1 MKVFMAFIQIG
12 GPACVFTRAGFFVF
26 LKNIVAQGSA
36 YPMGRLLQYMIL
48 AILSAVYLT
57 ACSTVAQRENQVMIK
72 YAKPGSL
79 TPTSI
84 LADSRS
90 LLRGYVKPPGVPLEL
105 YRDVPEMATLA
116 GYVYRGSTEIKS
128 CPASPPLTFSSVPAL
143 RVDIPDRLI
152 RPREGENEEAAS
164 LPLYAQKALGL
175 NKPYSVLSESP
186 DLLASGLT
194 YEVWQRDAED
204 NIRDYAVVF
213 RGTNLRSKGDWCA
226 NLRPFGLCRDQASQF
241 DQVRALTPALL
252 REIKSRA
259 KADGKTANV
268 IAVGHSLGGALAQKA
283 AYTSDDIDLVFAFNA
298 SPVLG
303 YLDDDEVTG
312 NLTGRNGLTIFR
324 IFEAGEILAPVRA
337 VINSI
342 KPLSSE
348 DPQIVIMRYSLHSGL
363 YPFVGLIE
371 NHNMVELACGLRE
384 VEQEVLSLEQ
394 SGR

>member
-1 MKVFMAFIQIG
+1 M
-12 GPACVFTRAGFFVF
+12 
-26 LKNIVAQGSA
+26 
-36 YPMGRLLQYMIL
+36 RLFQYIIL
-48 AILSAVYLT
+48 AMTLALSLT

-72 YAKPGSL
+72 YAKPGQAA
-79 TPTSI
+79 PVSI

-128 CPASPPLTFSSVPAL
+128 CSASPPLTFTAIPDL
-143 RVDIPDRLI
+143 RVHIPDQLI

-164 LPLYAQKALGL
+164 LPAYAQKALGL
-175 NKPYSVLSESP
+175 DRAYSMVSQSP
-186 DLLASGLT
+186 ELLASGLT
-194 YEVWQRDAED
+194 YEVWQRDQDSNA
-204 NIRDYAVVF
+204 RDYVIAF

-241 DQVRALTPALL
+241 DQVRALTPALM

-259 KADGKTANV
+259 AADGKTPHV
-268 IAVGHSLGGALAQKA
+268 IAIGHSLGGALAQKA
-283 AYTSDDIDLVFAFNA
+283 AYNSDDIDLVFAFNA

-303 YLDDDEVTG
+303 YLDSEEVSG
-312 NLTGRNGLTIFR
+312 NVSGREGLTIFR

-337 VINSI
+337 VINSV
-342 KPLSSE
+342 KPLSAQ
-348 DPQIVIMRYSLHSGL
+348 DPQIIIMRYSLHSGL

-371 NHNMVELACGLRE
+371 NHNMVELACGLRK
-384 VEQEVLSLEQ
+384 VEQEVFALQQEGL
-394 SGR
+394 

>member
-1 MKVFMAFIQIG
+1 MKVIQYI
-12 GPACVFTRAGFFVF
+12 
-26 LKNIVAQGSA
+26 
-36 YPMGRLLQYMIL
+36 IL
-48 AILSAVYLT
+48 AMTMALSLT

-72 YAKPGSL
+72 YAKPGSE
-79 TPTSI
+79 TPVSI

-90 LLRGYVKPPGVPLEL
+90 LLRGYVKPPGVSLDL
-105 YRDVPEMATLA
+105 YRDVPEIATLA

-128 CPASPPLTFSSVPAL
+128 CPASPPLTFTAVPDL
-143 RVDIPDRLI
+143 RVHIPDQLI

-175 NKPYSVLSESP
+175 DRPYSVLNTSP

-194 YEVWQRDAED
+194 YEVWQRDAQRD
-204 NIRDYAVVF
+204 IRDYVIVY
-213 RGTNLRSKGDWCA
+213 RGTNMRSKGDWCA

-252 REIKSRA
+252 REINARA
-259 KADGKTANV
+259 KADGKTPNV

-303 YLDDDEVTG
+303 YLDDEELSG
-312 NLTGRNGLTIFR
+312 NISGRKGLTIFR

-337 VINSI
+337 VINSV
-342 KPLSSE
+342 KPLSAE
-348 DPQIVIMRYSLHSGL
+348 DPQVIILRYSLHSGL

-384 VEQEVLSLEQ
+384 VEQEVIMLEQ

>member
-1 MKVFMAFIQIG
+1 M
-12 GPACVFTRAGFFVF
+12 
-26 LKNIVAQGSA
+26 
-36 YPMGRLLQYMIL
+36 RLLQHIIL
-48 AILSAVYLT
+48 AIALALSLT
-57 ACSTVAQRENQVMIK
+57 ACTTVAQRENQVMIK
-72 YAKPGSL
+72 YAKPGSE
-79 TPTSI
+79 TPVSI
-84 LADSRS
+84 LADSRA
-90 LLRGYVKPPGVPLEL
+90 LLRGYVKPAGVPLDL

-128 CPASPPLTFSSVPAL
+128 CPASPPLTFKTLPEL
-143 RVDIPDRLI
+143 RVHIPDKLI

-175 NKPYSVLSESP
+175 NRDYSVLSQTP

-194 YEVWQRDAED
+194 YEVWQRDQAGD
-204 NIRDYAVVF
+204 IRDYAVVF

-241 DQVRALTPALL
+241 DQVRALTPALI

-259 KADGKTANV
+259 KADGKTPNV

-312 NLTGRNGLTIFR
+312 NVTGRNGLTIFR

-337 VINSI
+337 VINSV

-348 DPQIVIMRYSLHSGL
+348 DPQIIILRYSLHSGL

-371 NHNMVELACGLRE
+371 NHNMVELACGLRK
-384 VEQEVLSLEQ
+384 VEQEVRTLEQ
-394 SGR
+394 SGL